1 MAMSTHEFVN
11 RQTKKTRESRGSNI
25 FQSAADYRHGSSDGE
40 VAWRWVGCH
49 TESGE
54 VVDASILALL
64 HSVLLIGWLRG
75 WVVKLTRWLGGEVA
89 AARVVRC
96 YWREC

>member
-1 MAMSTHEFVN
+1 MFL
-11 RQTKKTRESRGSNI
+11 
-25 FQSAADYRHGSSDGE
+25 FFPPAADYRHGSSDGE

-49 TESGE
+49 SESGE

-64 HSVLLIGWLRG
+64 HSVLLTGWLRG
-75 WVVKLTRWLGGEVA
+75 CVVNLTRWLGGEVA
-89 AARVVRC
+89 ASRVVRC

>member
-1 MAMSTHEFVN
+1 MSSSIDKLQNTH
-11 RQTKKTRESRGSNI
+11 KSRGSRV
-25 FQSAADYRHGSSDGE
+25 FHTAAEYRHGSSDGE

-49 TESGE
+49 SESGE

>member
-1 MAMSTHEFVN
+1 MSSSID
-11 RQTKKTRESRGSNI
+11 KLKTRARAEGAEFSHT
-25 FQSAADYRHGSSDGE
+25 AADYKHGSSDGE
-40 VAWRWVGCH
+40 VVWRWVGCH
-49 TESGE
+49 SESGE

-64 HSVLLIGWLRG
+64 HSVLLAGWLRG
-75 WVVKLTRWLGGEVA
+75 CVVKLARWLGGEVA